1 MESLAAPDMEL
12 EYANPAMMHELRQHL
27 TSWTHDAAAFREA
40 AGSRAQ
46 LEVAYGERPRQRLD
60 LFGPSGGP
68 SGGAGPVVLFIHGGY
83 WQAMDKSFFSHLAG
97 GPNAHGVTVAV
108 AGYTLCPQVT
118 VAQIV
123 DELRQAV
130 AFLAR
135 RFGRPV
141 TVCGHSAGGHLTAC
155 MVATDWPAVDAALA
169 ADTVSAGLP
178 ISGLFELEPLLATS
192 LNERLGLDAAEAR
205 RLSPLFWPVRA
216 GTRLVAYV
224 GGNESAEY
232 RRQSRALVA
241 RWREAGVTTKAVE
254 AAGES
259 HFTVI
264 APLADPQSQLTQ
276 QLVRLAAA

>member
-12 EYANPAMMHELRQHL
+12 EYADPAMLHELRRHL
-27 TSWTHDAAAFREA
+27 PSWTRDAAAYREA
-40 AGSRAQ
+40 AGARAQ
-46 LEVAYGERPRQRLD
+46 LEVVYGERPRQRLD
-60 LFGPSGGP
+60 LFAPTSGA
-68 SGGAGPVVLFIHGGY
+68 SGPVVLFIHGGY
-83 WQAMDKSFFSHLAG
+83 WQAMDKSLFSHLAA
-97 GPNAHGVTVAV
+97 GPSAHGVTVAV

-135 RFGRPV
+135 RFGRAI

-155 MVATDWPAVDAALA
+155 MVATDWRAVDAGLA
-169 ADTVSAGLP
+169 ADTVAAGLP
-178 ISGLFELEPLLATS
+178 ISGLFELEPLIQTS

-205 RLSPLFWPVRA
+205 RLSPLLWPVRA
-216 GTRLVAYV
+216 GTELVAYV
-224 GGNESAEY
+224 GASESAEY
-232 RRQSRALVA
+232 RRQTRALVA
-241 RWREAGVTTKAVE
+241 RWRQAGVAASAVE
-254 AAGES
+254 ATGEN

-276 QLVRLAAA
+276 QLVRLAAP

>member
-1 MESLAAPDMEL
+1 MDSLAAPDMEL
-12 EYANPAMMHELRQHL
+12 EYADPAMLQELRRHL
-27 TSWTHDAAAFREA
+27 PSWTRDAAAYREA

-46 LEVAYGERPRQRLD
+46 LEVVYGERPRQRLD
-60 LFGPSGGP
+60 LFAPASGA
-68 SGGAGPVVLFIHGGY
+68 SDTGPVVLFIHGGY
-83 WQAMDKSFFSHLAG
+83 WQAMEKSFFSHLAA
-97 GPNAHGVTVAV
+97 GPSAHGVTVAV

-135 RFGRPV
+135 RFGRAI

-155 MVATDWPAVDAALA
+155 MVATDWRAVDAGLA
-169 ADTVSAGLP
+169 ADTVAAGLP
-178 ISGLFELEPLLATS
+178 ISGLFELEPLIKTS

-205 RLSPLFWPVRA
+205 RLSPLLWPVRT
-216 GTRLVAYV
+216 GTKLVAYV
-224 GGNESAEY
+224 GASESAEY
-232 RRQSRALVA
+232 RRQTRALVA
-241 RWREAGVTTKAVE
+241 RWRQAGVTASAVE
-254 AAGES
+254 ATGEN

-276 QLVRLAAA
+276 QLVRLAAP

>member
-1 MESLAAPDMEL
+1 MESLAAPDLEL
-12 EYANPAMMHELRQHL
+12 EYANPAMLHELRQHL
-27 TSWTHDAAAFREA
+27 TSWTRDAAAYREA
-40 AGSRAQ
+40 AGGRAE

-60 LFGPSGGP
+60 LFGPRSGARGA
-68 SGGAGPVVLFIHGGY
+68 AGPVVLFVHGGY
-83 WQAMDKSFFSHLAG
+83 WQAMDKSLFSHLAG
-97 GPNAHGVTVAV
+97 GANAHGVTVAV

-135 RFGRPV
+135 RFGRSI

-155 MVATDWPAVDAALA
+155 LVATDWRAVDAGLA
-169 ADTVSAGLP
+169 ADTVAAGLP
-178 ISGLFELEPLLATS
+178 ISGLFELEPLLGTS

-205 RLSPLFWPVRA
+205 RLSPLLWPVRA
-216 GTRLVAYV
+216 GTEVVAYV
-224 GGNESAEY
+224 GGSESAEY
-232 RRQSRALVA
+232 RRQTRTLVA
-241 RWREAGVTTKAVE
+241 RWRAAGVTTTAVE
-254 AAGES
+254 AVGES

-276 QLVRLAAA
+276 QLVRLAAS